1 MSLTRPMMAQIL
13 KLPNQGVIV
22 VIKKGYSLKL
32 AKYFEGEERKHYVL
46 KSSYLIAK
54 TYISQ
59 TIFRLKVHTEICT
72 FCQGNKF
79 SPSTLVGIVQIA
91 EKGIIN

>member
-13 KLPNQGVIV
+13 KLPNEGVIV
-22 VIKKGYSLKL
+22 VTKEGYSFKL
-32 AKYFEGEERKHYVL
+32 TKYFEGEEGEHYVL
-46 KSSYLIAK
+46 KSGYLIAK

-59 TIFRLKVHTEICT
+59 TIFWLKAHIEICT

-79 SPSTLVGIVQIA
+79 FT
-91 EKGIIN
+91 